1 MEKFWM
7 NDPCIL
13 VKKFNILPSLELSL
27 NEKLNATTRII
38 FIITI
43 IMLCLDFPYW
53 YWFLIIGLLI
63 IMAIKIICS
72 KYCKNKDNYGL
83 GGNYNE
89 NFSIPSVYVDGSSP
103 MTTVSPLFAES
114 IQSPAPIYDEYT
126 NAPPAEGEC
135 GEIIEDRP
143 IFGQYISS
151 TRLFPYQSAELN
163 NRPLNDSLL
172 YMNNE
177 WSRDQLQFRNDMT
190 RTFIN
195 KMDRLYK
202 HNCGDSISPTN
213 SY

>member
-7 NDPCIL
+7 NDPAIL
-13 VKKFNILPSLELSL
+13 VKKFNLLPSLELSL
-27 NEKLNATTRII
+27 NEKLNALTRII

-43 IMLCLDFPYW
+43 IMLCFDFPYW

-72 KYCKNKDNYGL
+72 KYCDNDRL
-83 GGNYNE
+83 RGNYNE
-89 NFSIPSVYVDGSSP
+89 NFSIPPTYIDGSEP
-103 MTTVSPLFAES
+103 MTTISPIYSEE
-114 IQSPAPIYDEYT
+114 IQSPSPIYDTYD
-126 NAPPAEGEC
+126 NASGPEGEC
-135 GEIIEDRP
+135 GEIVEDRP

-151 TRLFPYQSAELN
+151 NRLFPYQQGELN

-195 KMDRLYK
+195 KLDRAYK
-202 HNCGDSISPTN
+202 LGCADSISPTN